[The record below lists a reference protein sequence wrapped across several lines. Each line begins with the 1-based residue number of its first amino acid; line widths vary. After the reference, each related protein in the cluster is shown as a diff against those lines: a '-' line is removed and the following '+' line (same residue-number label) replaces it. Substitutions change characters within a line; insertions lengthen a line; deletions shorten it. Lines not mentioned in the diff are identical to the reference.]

1 MSEIMVWIIVGIVAA
16 IVLALVVCFL
26 IKFFK
31 MSPADRKELIVQF
44 LIGLVTIAE
53 KTIVGSKKGQEKIA
67 WVEEQFKATAPWFLK
82 VVLALTKTAN
92 FQELAEIALN
102 KAKSIEWDKYKVL
115 DGNSEE

>member
-1 MSEIMVWIIVGIVAA
+1 MSEILVWVVIGLTAA
-16 IVLALVVCFL
+16 VVLGLVIWFL

-31 MSPADRKELIVQF
+31 MKPEDRKELIVQF

-92 FQELAEIALN
+92 LQGLAEIALN
-102 KAKSIEWDKYKVL
+102 KAKDIEWDKYKTL
-115 DGNSEE
+115 DVNGEE